1 MVAGQADSVSAVAG
15 LSAKDRSHRERRRL
29 CAEGLFMT
37 TTAENSF
44 SVESQH
50 QCNHL
55 SKQRTLGGRSK
66 GEIQAGRQAALA
78 VVQAGTLPHAA
89 VSSTRLCSTREPRF
103 SVRPGGFAHP
113 DPRAQG

>member
-1 MVAGQADSVSAVAG
+1 
-15 LSAKDRSHRERRRL
+15 
-29 CAEGLFMT
+29 MT
-37 TTAENSF
+37 TTAENGF

-66 GEIQAGRQAALA
+66 GEIQAGREAALA

-103 SVRPGGFAHP
+103 SVRPGGGGLLTRTPGHKGKREGAGGK
-113 DPRAQG
+113 ALSLLE